1 MLVPQA
7 RISKRSVEQIAEF
20 EVVSVFAVDRGAHY
34 DARADGKR
42 CTTCV
47 CVNEQTIF
55 AISGQLSAIS
65 DRIVS
70 TGNRVG
76 IVTSD
81 RCCALDGRALPARN
95 HPLVSCRHFGGALLA
110 RSVAL
115 VFFFFPP
122 QLGTEL

>member
-1 MLVPQA
+1 MCLHPKCKRKFAEFAPYLPLIAMLVPQA
-7 RISKRSVEQIAEF
+7 RVSKRSVEPIAEF
-20 EVVSVFAVDRGAHY
+20 EVVSVFSVDRGAHC

-47 CVNEQTIF
+47 CVNEQTIL

-70 TGNRVG
+70 TGNRVS

-81 RCCALDGRALPARN
+81 RCFALD
-95 HPLVSCRHFGGALLA
+95 
-110 RSVAL
+110 
-115 VFFFFPP
+115 
-122 QLGTEL
+122 